1 MDDKQLLRFSRHILL
16 PEIGIEGQERVLN
29 AHALIIGAGGLGA
42 PVSLYL
48 AASGVGKLTIAD
60 GDKVDLTNLQRQIIH
75 ATPDIGKKK
84 VLSAKETLEALNP
97 NTLVDVLDKK
107 LSGYE
112 LSKAISTTDIV
123 LDCSDNFETRH
134 QVNKACVQFKKPLV
148 SGAAIRFEGQ
158 ISVFD
163 QSKPNS
169 PCYECLYP
177 AESDFEE
184 TKCAELG
191 VLSPLVGL
199 VGTIQAIEALKILMK
214 IGEPMV
220 GKLLLINGLSAHWKV
235 LKLPKDAAC
244 AACHRDSK
252 KI

>member
-16 PEIGIEGQERVLN
+16 PEIGIDGQERVLN
-29 AHALIIGAGGLGA
+29 AHALVIGAGGLGA
-42 PVSLYL
+42 PVSMYL
-48 AASGVGKLTIAD
+48 VASGIGKITIAD
-60 GDKVDLTNLQRQIIH
+60 GDTVDLTNLQRQIIH

-84 VLSAKETLEALNP
+84 VLSAKESLEALNP
-97 NTLVDVLDKK
+97 NTLVNLMDKK
-107 LSGYE
+107 LNGYE
-112 LSKAISTTDIV
+112 LSKAVSIADIV

-177 AESDFEE
+177 ADSDFEE

-214 IGEPMV
+214 IGDPMV
-220 GKLLLINGLSAHWKV
+220 GKLLLINGLSAEWKV
-235 LKLPKDAAC
+235 LKLPKDPAC
-244 AACHRDSK
+244 ATCNQDS
-252 KI
+252 

>member
-16 PEIGIEGQERVLN
+16 PEIGIDGQERVIN
-29 AHALIIGAGGLGA
+29 AHALVIGAGCLGA
-42 PVSLYL
+42 PVSMYL
-48 AASGVGKLTIAD
+48 AASGIGKLTIAD
-60 GDKVDLTNLQRQIIH
+60 GDTVDLTNLQRQIIH
-75 ATPDIGKKK
+75 ATADIGKKK

-97 NTLVDVLDKK
+97 NTLVDLLDKN
-107 LSGYE
+107 LSGDE
-112 LSKAISTTDIV
+112 LSKAVSIADIV

-134 QVNKACVQFKKPLV
+134 QVNRACTQFKKPLV

-177 AESDFEE
+177 ADSDFEE

-199 VGTIQAIEALKILMK
+199 VGTIQAIEALKILME
-214 IGEPMV
+214 IGDPII
-220 GKLLLINGLSAHWKV
+220 GKLLLVNGLSTDWKV
-235 LKLPKDAAC
+235 LKLPKDPAC
-244 AACHRDSK
+244 TACHPDP
-252 KI
+252 

>member
-16 PEIGIEGQERVLN
+16 PEIGIDGQERVLD
-29 AHALIIGAGGLGA
+29 AHALVIGAGGLGA
-42 PVSLYL
+42 PVSMYL
-48 AASGVGKLTIAD
+48 AASGIGKLTIAD
-60 GDKVDLTNLQRQIIH
+60 GDTVDLTNLQRQIIH

-97 NTLVDVLDKK
+97 NTLVDLLDKK
-107 LSGYE
+107 LSGDE
-112 LSKAISTTDIV
+112 LSKAVSIADIV

-134 QVNKACVQFKKPLV
+134 QVNRACTQFKKPLV

-177 AESDFEE
+177 ADSDFEE

-199 VGTIQAIEALKILMK
+199 VGTIQAIEALKILME
-214 IGEPMV
+214 IGDPMI
-220 GKLLLINGLSAHWKV
+220 GKLLLVNGLSADWKV
-235 LKLPKDAAC
+235 LKLLKDPAC
-244 AACHRDSK
+244 TACHQDP
-252 KI
+252 